1 MPSGLGIGVDIER
14 ISRFP
19 DVRGENERF
28 LTSFMTPMEIEYC
41 FSKASPRPHIAA
53 RFAGKE
59 ATIKALGGI
68 AIRDISFRDIEIS
81 NDEYG
86 TPSVTIKNGGKLNI
100 RVEIS
105 MSHSRDFAIAFAVAV
120 EVE

>member
-1 MPSGLGIGVDIER
+1 MPGELGIGVDIER

-19 DVRGENERF
+19 EVRMENER
-28 LTSFMTPMEIEYC
+28 LLSSFMTPLEMDYC
-41 FSKASPRPHIAA
+41 FSKESPRPHIAA

-59 ATIKALGGI
+59 AIIKALGGM
-68 AIRDISFRDIEIS
+68 AIRGISFRDIEIT

-86 TPSVTIKNGGKLNI
+86 VPSVTIKNGGKLNI

-105 MSHSRDFAIAFAVAV
+105 MSHSRDFAVAFAVAIQV
-120 EVE
+120 E